1 MSSLNHM
8 NNKELQASR
17 KLLFLEVSE
26 AAEHIWQVSE
36 QMWQQWESGEAS
48 IPDDVITE
56 MMVLAQQHSNMMI
69 AIDEIIQDSLP
80 EQIEIAYYYT
90 YAEYKADN
98 PNATY
103 TDWRISQSV
112 ASYYFLEGSA
122 VLA

>member
-1 MSSLNHM
+1 M

-17 KLLFLEVSE
+17 KLLFLELTE
-26 AAEHIWQVSE
+26 AAEHIGQVSE
-36 QMWQQWESGEAS
+36 RTWQQWENGEIS
-48 IPDDVITE
+48 IPDDVTTE
-56 MMVLAQQHSNMMI
+56 MIVLAQQHSNMMI
-69 AIDEIIQDSLP
+69 AIDEIIQDNLP

-90 YAEYKADN
+90 FGEYKADN
-98 PNATY
+98 PSATY